1 MPGYTPPVTEQQAG
15 AGLVD
20 EGPAQAEGAGPAR
33 AEGIAEEDAGPARTE
48 RARQEDAGPA
58 MAEDVREVVSAWR
71 ALAARHAAVSAA
83 LERELGERHGLGV
96 TEFEVLERLAENEEH
111 KFRVQELAGAVHLS
125 QSALSRLIGRL
136 EQHGLVQRSLC
147 DLDRRGIYVCLTEA
161 GRRRHAEALPTQR
174 AVLAA
179 SLTAR

>member
-1 MPGYTPPVTEQQAG
+1 MHLQLPWPPGYTPPVSQQQAG
-15 AGLVD
+15 GGL
-20 EGPAQAEGAGPAR
+20 A
-33 AEGIAEEDAGPARTE
+33 DAGPAP
-48 RARQEDAGPA
+48 AGGVPGI
-58 MAEDVREVVSAWR
+58 VSAWG
-71 ALAARHAAVSAA
+71 APFSAPPPPPPAAVSAA

-96 TEFEVLERLAENEEH
+96 SEFEVLERLAENGER
-111 KFRVQELAGAVHLS
+111 KFRVQELAEAVHLS

-179 SLTAR
+179 ALTGARETAE

>member
-1 MPGYTPPVTEQQAG
+1 MTQQQGG

-20 EGPAQAEGAGPAR
+20 EGPAAAAAARPAR
-33 AEGIAEEDAGPARTE
+33 ADDAGPAP
-48 RARQEDAGPA
+48 AGAVDPSPA
-58 MAEDVREVVSAWR
+58 EGVPEVVGAWR

-96 TEFEVLERLAENEEH
+96 TEFEVLERLAEDEEH
-111 KFRVQELAGAVHLS
+111 QFRAQELAEAVHLS

-136 EQHGLVQRSLC
+136 EQHGLVERSLC

-161 GRRRHAEALPTQR
+161 
-174 AVLAA
+174 
-179 SLTAR
+179 

>member
-1 MPGYTPPVTEQQAG
+1 MTQQGG

-20 EGPAQAEGAGPAR
+20 VGSAHAEAAGQTQARDAGPAQAEASDLAQAG
-33 AEGIAEEDAGPARTE
+33 DAGPA
-48 RARQEDAGPA
+48 PA
-58 MAEDVREVVSAWR
+58 ETADLSLAEGIPGIVSAWR

-96 TEFEVLERLAENEEH
+96 TEFEVLERLAEDQEH
-111 KFRVQELAGAVHLS
+111 KFRVQELAEAVHLS

-136 EQHGLVQRSLC
+136 EQHGLVERSLC

-161 GRRRHAEALPTQR
+161 GP
-174 AVLAA
+174 
-179 SLTAR
+179 SNWS

>member
-1 MPGYTPPVTEQQAG
+1 MTQQQGG

-20 EGPAQAEGAGPAR
+20 MGPAQAEAAGPGQADEAGPAP
-33 AEGIAEEDAGPARTE
+33 AEGVDPSPAEGVSA
-48 RARQEDAGPA
+48 
-58 MAEDVREVVSAWR
+58 VVSAWR

-96 TEFEVLERLAENEEH
+96 TEFEVLERLAEDQEH
-111 KFRVQELAGAVHLS
+111 QFRAQELAEAVHLS

-136 EQHGLVQRSLC
+136 EQHGLVERSLC

-161 GRRRHAEALPTQR
+161 GRRRHAEAVPTQR

-179 SLTAR
+179 ALTGA

>member
-1 MPGYTPPVTEQQAG
+1 VTQQQGG

-20 EGPAQAEGAGPAR
+20 EGPAQAEAAGPAQ
-33 AEGIAEEDAGPARTE
+33 AEDAGPAQAEAT
-48 RARQEDAGPA
+48 APVPA
-58 MAEDVREVVSAWR
+58 PAEAADPSPAEGVPEIVSAWR

-96 TEFEVLERLAENEEH
+96 TEFEVLECLAEDEEH
-111 KFRVQELAGAVHLS
+111 QFRAQELAEAVHLS

-179 SLTAR
+179 TLTGPEAR